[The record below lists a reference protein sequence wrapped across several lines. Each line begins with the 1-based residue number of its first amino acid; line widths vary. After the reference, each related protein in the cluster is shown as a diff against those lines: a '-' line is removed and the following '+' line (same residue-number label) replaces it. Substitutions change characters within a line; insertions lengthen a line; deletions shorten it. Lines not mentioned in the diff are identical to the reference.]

1 MLSDKL
7 NMFSDSQAIT
17 ATAVSTNTI
26 DMGDP
31 QWSSGI
37 ASPGVVAH
45 GGRIVVTV
53 EEDFDVLTS
62 LTIALQSSFDDAVT
76 DAFSD
81 VITRAPILL
90 AGLTAGTEIHLG
102 TIPVGTERYARLN
115 YTVTGT
121 VPTTGILTS
130 AIVMDVDANY

>member
-7 NMFSDSQAIT
+7 NTFSDEQAIV

-31 QWSSGI
+31 QWASGI

-45 GGRIVVTV
+45 GGRIIVRVDESFNT
-53 EEDFDVLTS
+53 LTS
-62 LTIALQSSFDDAVT
+62 LTIALQSSLDDAAT

-81 VITRAPILL
+81 VITRAPIPL
-90 AGLTAGTEIHLG
+90 AGLTAGAEIHLG
-102 TIPVGTERYARLN
+102 TIPVGTERYVRLN

-121 VPTTGILTS
+121 VPTEGSLTA